1 MRSQRHR
8 MHVEILQ
15 EYVDDELDS
24 AARLALA
31 RHLSESPED
40 RAVVDAYQRQQEVL
54 HRAYDDVL
62 AEPLPE
68 SITRVLEPRRVP
80 ERRDS
85 PARGSGAAGPR
96 DSGRPRRSRTAGKR
110 WPQRLA
116 AAVAGL
122 ALLATGAASGWLVRG
137 ELHQQ
142 YMRQVAM
149 DTFLH
154 YATNAYSLYQ
164 GRESPWSSLA
174 VSDMRSFVS
183 SFRKTAG
190 VDFAMPELPGSDY
203 KFIGA
208 WAIPSPVGPAGQML
222 YQDSEG
228 RGIAVFVQINDPN
241 RSDAL
246 ARYFRGEAQGPA
258 TRSFVRRNELS
269 VYYWQS
275 GPATYALV
283 GDLEEKTLSS
293 IADAL
298 SARGSAD

>member
-1 MRSQRHR
+1 MTSQRHR
-8 MHVEILQ
+8 MHVELLQ

-24 AARLALA
+24 ATRLEIA
-31 RHLSESPED
+31 RHLGESPED

-68 SITRVLEPRRVP
+68 SITRVLERHRIL
-80 ERRDS
+80 ERRNT
-85 PARGSGAAGPR
+85 PARGSGAPGIR
-96 DSGRPRRSRTAGKR
+96 DGGRQQHSRTARKR
-110 WPQRLA
+110 WPQRVT

-122 ALLATGAASGWLVRG
+122 VLLATGATGGWLVRT
-137 ELHQQ
+137 ELHQR
-142 YMRQVAM
+142 YMQQVAM

-174 VSDMRSFVS
+174 MSDMQSFVS

-190 VDFAMPELPGSDY
+190 VDFTIPALPGSDY
-203 KFIGA
+203 TFVGA

-228 RGIAVFVQINDPN
+228 RRIAVFVQINDPN
-241 RSDAL
+241 RPDAL
-246 ARYFRGEAQGPA
+246 TRYFRNEAQDPA
-258 TRSFVRRNELS
+258 TGSFIRRNELS

-275 GPATYALV
+275 GPAIYALV
-283 GDLEEKTLSS
+283 GDVEENALSS
-293 IADAL
+293 MAEAL
-298 SARGSAD
+298 SAHGPAD